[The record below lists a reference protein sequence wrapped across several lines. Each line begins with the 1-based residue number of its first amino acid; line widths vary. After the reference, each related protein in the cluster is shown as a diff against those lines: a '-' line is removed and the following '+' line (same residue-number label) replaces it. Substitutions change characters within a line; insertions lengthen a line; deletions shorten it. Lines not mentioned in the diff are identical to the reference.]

1 MFKLEV
7 QLLGDLVF
15 IRIKKLNIKI
25 KSWAAAGTRMK
36 KGGKKASTREKFRA
50 IIPELDD
57 YSLESHRSNFNRF
70 LTDTSSLAS
79 EVEKP
84 KEKKIIKKRKNLRI
98 RL

>member
-1 MFKLEV
+1 
-7 QLLGDLVF
+7 
-15 IRIKKLNIKI
+15 
-25 KSWAAAGTRMK
+25 MK
-36 KGGKKASTREKFRA
+36 KGDKQAPTREKFWA
-50 IIPELDD
+50 IIPGLDD

-84 KEKKIIKKRKNLRI
+84 KEKKRVKKRKNLRI